1 MEITVVFP
9 LPSAKPITVTHPPVS
24 FHRLLHLSEGAR
36 KELQFHF
43 AAGLFLAQIKRA
55 VGLKTGS
62 PSPPPQKGQE
72 LRQDRKQQ

>member
-9 LPSAKPITVTHPPVS
+9 LPSAKCITVTHPPVS
-24 FHRLLHLSEGAR
+24 FHRLLCLSEGAR

-43 AAGLFLAQIKRA
+43 AAGLFLARIQRA
-55 VGLKTGS
+55 AGLKTSS
-62 PSPPPQKGQE
+62 PSPPPQRGQE

>member
-9 LPSAKPITVTHPPVS
+9 LPPAKPITVTHPPVS
-24 FHRLLHLSEGAR
+24 FHRLLHLSERAR

-43 AAGLFLAQIKRA
+43 AAGLFLARIQRA
-55 VGLKTGS
+55 VGLKTSS
-62 PSPPPQKGQE
+62 PSPPSQRGQE